1 MSAKNNRSFVASFL
15 KSSST
20 SVLLAGIAAGLYPI
34 LFYYSNNFQLV
45 NTWQHFLF
53 FVASFIGL
61 PVLLFYIIKKLFVK
75 VKVLQKWQQYVVPFL
90 GVFTFLF
97 LMKICLYAGIQKKMI
112 LGIVLILS
120 GIVFKLSAAPFHMW
134 TPDVYE
140 GAPIASVTYFAV
152 AQKIGMLIILINFVD
167 GVVGKVLRLAETS
180 SVVTIPHNNSMNV
193 NCI

>member
-61 PVLLFYIIKKLFVK
+61 PALLFYIIKKLFVK

-97 LMKICLYAGIQKKMI
+97 LMKICLYAGI
-112 LGIVLILS
+112 VLHI
-120 GIVFKLSAAPFHMW
+120 F
-134 TPDVYE
+134 E
-140 GAPIASVTYFAV
+140 
-152 AQKIGMLIILINFVD
+152 
-167 GVVGKVLRLAETS
+167 
-180 SVVTIPHNNSMNV
+180 
-193 NCI
+193 

>member
-1 MSAKNNRSFVASFL
+1 M
-15 KSSST
+15 T

-61 PVLLFYIIKKLFVK
+61 PATLFFIVKKLFSK

-112 LGIVLILS
+112 LGIVLIAAILAFFLWKQYKKIIVLQLLLS
-120 GIVFKLSAAPFHMW
+120 NH
-134 TPDVYE
+134 
-140 GAPIASVTYFAV
+140 GAIYTHSRFEQTT
-152 AQKIGMLIILINFVD
+152 IL
-167 GVVGKVLRLAETS
+167 
-180 SVVTIPHNNSMNV
+180 
-193 NCI
+193 

>member
-61 PVLLFYIIKKLFVK
+61 PALLFYII
-75 VKVLQKWQQYVVPFL
+75 
-90 GVFTFLF
+90 
-97 LMKICLYAGIQKKMI
+97 
-112 LGIVLILS
+112 
-120 GIVFKLSAAPFHMW
+120 
-134 TPDVYE
+134 
-140 GAPIASVTYFAV
+140 
-152 AQKIGMLIILINFVD
+152 
-167 GVVGKVLRLAETS
+167 
-180 SVVTIPHNNSMNV
+180 
-193 NCI
+193 